1 MATKDPV
8 VEPVVE
14 EKEENDGPSLISNL
28 VQMIILFWSLAV
40 ISFAYFGNSTRQI
53 DTTFAAG
60 LLSAVMSNMG
70 LQVKNNSNGKKKQ
83 FNVASNKDTNVG
95 IK

>member
-83 FNVASNKDTNVG
+83 LNVASNKDTNVG

>member
-40 ISFAYFGNSTRQI
+40 ISFAYFVNSTRQI

-83 FNVASNKDTNVG
+83 LNVASNKDTNVG